1 MNQGSE
7 LFSKYNKRIRK
18 LKDALIPLW
27 SKRHILDNKERKYF
41 ESLKE
46 EYADL
51 YNLLRYMKNYK
62 GKLERTNEKPLR
74 IISTLTKKNG
84 DMYRIRLLAI
94 YGLA

>member
-1 MNQGSE
+1 M
-7 LFSKYNKRIRK
+7 I
-18 LKDALIPLW
+18 I
-27 SKRHILDNKERKYF
+27 KERKYF

-62 GKLERTNEKPLR
+62 GKLERSNEKP
-74 IISTLTKKNG
+74 IENYIYADEKNG